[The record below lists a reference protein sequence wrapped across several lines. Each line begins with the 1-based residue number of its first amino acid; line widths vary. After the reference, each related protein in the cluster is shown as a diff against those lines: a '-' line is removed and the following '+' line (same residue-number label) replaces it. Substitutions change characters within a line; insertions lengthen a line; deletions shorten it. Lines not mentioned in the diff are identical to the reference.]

1 LLVYNLLTETK
12 NILMKKLSKISAFLL
27 ISFISFAIVNS
38 SEAQITNPL
47 HVVKDKSTDRAN
59 DKVDNG
65 VDKGLNGVENV
76 FKKKDKTKDTTKTVA
91 ATKKNDTPK
100 AKKVESETDTDIPT
114 SKQINENRYALIIG
128 NEDYSKFQPDLKS
141 EANVDFAENDAR
153 IFSQYVIKTLGTPES
168 NVTLLINATA
178 AQMKQ
183 GLAKLNLI
191 AKNSNGKAEV
201 LLYYAGHGLPDE
213 NTKEPYMIPVDV
225 NASTIDQAIKLD
237 DAYNKLT
244 EFPVM
249 KATVFLDACF
259 SGGARNQA
267 LQSSRAIK
275 INPKQVSIPSKLV
288 VFTSCSGD
296 QSSLPYKDKGHGIY
310 TYFLCKKLQDTKG
323 DITYK
328 ELGDYLKDK
337 VSLESVV
344 VNSKEQNPQTIV
356 NPELQDTWE
365 SWKLK

>member
-1 LLVYNLLTETK
+1 LDNLLTETK
-12 NILMKKLSKISAFLL
+12 NIHMKKFSKISAILL
-27 ISFISFAIVNS
+27 IPFISFAIVNNC
-38 SEAQITNPL
+38 EAQITNPL

-59 DKVDNG
+59 DKIDNG
-65 VDKGLNGVENV
+65 VDQGLNSVENV
-76 FKKKDKTKDTTKTVA
+76 FKKKDKTKTKDTTTTTTE
-91 ATKKNDTPK
+91 TKKNDVQKT
-100 AKKVESETDTDIPT
+100 KKVESETDTDIPT

-153 IFSQYVIKTLGTPES
+153 IFSEYVIKTLGTPS
-168 NVTLLINATA
+168 QNVNLLINATA

-191 AKNSNGKAEV
+191 AKNSGGKAEV

-213 NTKEPYMIPVDV
+213 TTKEPYMIPVDV

-244 EFPVM
+244 EFPVE

-275 INPKQVSIPSKLV
+275 INPKEVVIPKKLV

-296 QSSLPYKDKGHGIY
+296 QSSLPYNEKGHGIY

-344 VNSKEQNPQTIV
+344 VNSKEQNPQIIV
-356 NPELQDTWE
+356 NPELNDVWE